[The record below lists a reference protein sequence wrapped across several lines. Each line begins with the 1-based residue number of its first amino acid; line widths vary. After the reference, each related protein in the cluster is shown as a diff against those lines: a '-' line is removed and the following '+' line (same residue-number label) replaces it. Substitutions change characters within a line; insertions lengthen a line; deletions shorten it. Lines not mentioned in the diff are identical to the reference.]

1 MRKFFHW
8 RNFQGGFFGMSLTG
22 CVQFIG
28 EARALI
34 GSFKAV
40 VEPMGCDQSS
50 GLGAQLNSSSGIYPA
65 GKLQWLFTCGFDFG
79 CGLWLPFVA
88 GFAVLV
94 RGGGVGGSCESY
106 GFFLAWDS
114 PFGAVGGGALMACV
128 QSWEL
133 GAPCLP
139 KFILL
144 GSFSDSLLEDL
155 ILVIHHDC
163 HF

>member
-8 RNFQGGFFGMSLTG
+8 GNFQGGFFGMSLTG

-50 GLGAQLNSSSGIYPA
+50 GLGARLNSSSGIYPA
-65 GKLQWLFTCGFDFG
+65 GKLQWLFTCGFDFA

-94 RGGGVGGSCESY
+94 GGGGIGGSCESY

-114 PFGAVGGGALMACV
+114 PFGAVGGGRLWSVSKVESSARLAFRNLSC
-128 QSWEL
+128 WEASVTL
-133 GAPCLP
+133 YLRIW
-139 KFILL
+139 F
-144 GSFSDSLLEDL
+144 
-155 ILVIHHDC
+155 
-163 HF
+163 